1 GGLGSWVCSVSA
13 QHASAPQLFRAKPF
27 AALFCSGPARCA
39 CPSCAGAETAGAG
52 MPEDKKESKD
62 VDMKD
67 ADADK
72 EKDDGA
78 KKEEKKEPPKD
89 PKTLLI
95 EQLSQTL
102 RTISA
107 CVAAGET
114 RAMGRVIRTFASTR
128 RTMMPE

>member
-1 GGLGSWVCSVSA
+1 RLVGFGTGRC
-13 QHASAPQLFRAKPF
+13 FGR
-27 AALFCSGPARCA
+27 SGPGW
-39 CPSCAGAETAGAG
+39 PGA
-52 MPEDKKESKD
+52 MLSRKQRQ
-62 VDMKD
+62 VI
-67 ADADK
+67 ADDPRQQ
-72 EKDDGA
+72 DDGA